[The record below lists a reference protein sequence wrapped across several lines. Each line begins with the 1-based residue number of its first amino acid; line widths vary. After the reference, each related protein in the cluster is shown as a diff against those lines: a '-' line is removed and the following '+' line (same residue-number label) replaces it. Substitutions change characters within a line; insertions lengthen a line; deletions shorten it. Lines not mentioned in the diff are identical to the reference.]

1 MSCLA
6 LLLLALPQ
14 APAEK
19 PSGRLIILEK
29 SAATARLVDTVS
41 GNVLGTVAVGDG
53 PHEVAIMPDW
63 RGAVVANYGGRE
75 AGSSLTMIVLNEMG
89 KPRSKTMELGQ
100 AIGPHGLAFGKTPY
114 LLWVTAEVSGE
125 LWLVN
130 IKDEKVV
137 AKIDVGMDAGHMV
150 AVMDEEHVFVSHIS
164 AGCITPVTKQEDGSW
179 KAGPRIETGAGA
191 EGIWVQPGT
200 DLVWVTNRADDTVS
214 IVDASE
220 GKEIAEL
227 PCPGFPIRVMFSNDG
242 AVAAVS
248 CANANEVALFDTTTR
263 ELLNRIPIGM
273 TSKDD
278 TDSRLFKDQFGESA
292 VPIGM
297 IFAPDGNLL
306 YISCAGADR
315 IAVIDIRL
323 RRVVQVFETGKEPDG
338 IGWYPAPQPQTMEV
352 LR

>member
-1 MSCLA
+1 MFYLA

-14 APAEK
+14 SPVK
-19 PSGRLIILEK
+19 GPPGRLIVLEK
-29 SAATARLVDTVS
+29 SAATARLMDTVS
-41 GNVLGTVAVGDG
+41 GRVLATVEVGDG
-53 PHEVAIMPDW
+53 PHEVALAPDW
-63 RGAVVANYGGRE
+63 RGAVVANYGGQT
-75 AGSSLTMIVLNEMG
+75 AGSSLTLIRVNLMG
-89 KPRSKTMELGQ
+89 GPKLKTMQLGA
-100 AIGPHGLAFGKTPY
+100 AIRPHGLAFTEDAHR
-114 LLWVTAEVSGE
+114 LWVTAEVSGE

-130 IKDEKVV
+130 IEEETIEAKV
-137 AKIDVGMDAGHMV
+137 DVGAGAGHMV
-150 AVMDEEHVFVSHIS
+150 AAMDDEHVFVSHIS
-164 AGCITPVTKQEDGSW
+164 AGCITPVTKQDDGTW
-179 KAGPRIETGAGA
+179 KAGARIETGAGA

-200 DLVWVTNRADDTVS
+200 DLVWVTNRAADTVS

-227 PCPGFPIRVMFSNDG
+227 PCAGFPIRVMFPNDG

-248 CANANEVALFDTTTR
+248 CANANEIALFDTATH
-263 ELLNRIPIGM
+263 ELLTRIPIGI

-278 TDSRLFKDQFGESA
+278 ADTRLFKDQFGESA

-297 IFAPDGNLL
+297 IFAPDGNHL
-306 YISCAGADR
+306 YVSCAGADR

-338 IGWYPAPQPQTMEV
+338 IGWYPAPPPQTMEV